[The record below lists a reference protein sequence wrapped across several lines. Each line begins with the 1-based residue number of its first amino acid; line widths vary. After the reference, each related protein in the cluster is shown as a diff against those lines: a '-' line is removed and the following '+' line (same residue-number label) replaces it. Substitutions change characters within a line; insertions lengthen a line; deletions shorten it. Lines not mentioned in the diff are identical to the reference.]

1 MAVSPILAPLLQGMS
16 EVNHCLYFNNVAVPN
31 PPLRSSTPS
40 PAIPVLPPPSDR
52 EDTPSTIVNPG
63 TPPLRAI
70 LVGSTSSLSS
80 YQSVP
85 TRLPLPQVAVLSN
98 PHHLHQSRQTIFQR
112 ELISQN
118 IRSLNVQG
126 ARMVRAII
134 ADMEA
139 MAAAANAAGT
149 REDPID
155 VDGPTHD
162 NPTPCPPIPGSIRSP
177 NLPCFQC

>member
-1 MAVSPILAPLLQGMS
+1 MAVSPILAPLLQGML
-16 EVNHCLYFNNVAVPN
+16 EVDCHLYFNNVAVPN
-31 PPLRSSTPS
+31 LPLWSSALS

-70 LVGSTSSLSS
+70 SMGSTSSLSS

-85 TRLPLPQVAVLSN
+85 TQLPLPQVAIPSN
-98 PHHLHQSRQTIFQR
+98 PCHLCRSRQTIFQGG
-112 ELISQN
+112 LISQN
-118 IRSLNVQG
+118 TRSLNAQG

-134 ADMEA
+134 ADAEA

-155 VDGPTHD
+155 VDAPTHN
-162 NPTPCPPIPGSIRSP
+162 NPTPRPPTPGPIHSP